1 MRLNANRGDRV
12 ALTLWRGRFPMEVMA
27 GTKGT
32 RGEPVRTDTGSRKER
47 TLGRHRAGD
56 EHVRLRVLRTS
67 VSRRENHAAGD
78 QSMLDIADSL
88 NAAGFRPRSKR
99 ERLVFSK
106 ATVRGMLENPVYV
119 GDITHH
125 GDVIGRGRHEPIIS
139 RKLWEKVQQVRNER
153 ARRPQVYGH
162 AQGAP
167 TCFRVWPSA
176 RPAGCLFGRIRP
188 PAGVTTTTVARLV
201 VEERT
206 APTPPSIAVRNI
218 LKTRR
223 AACSHAWSC
232 RQPGA
237 SASRNSSAR
246 VAQALT

>member
-1 MRLNANRGDRV
+1 MAV
-12 ALTLWRGRFPMEVMA
+12 ALVARHVPDGGHGGHQGDES
-27 GTKGT
+27 
-32 RGEPVRTDTGSRKER
+32 EPVRTDTGSRKER
-47 TLGRHRAGD
+47 TLSRHRAGD

-153 ARRPQVYGH
+153 ARRPQVYG
-162 AQGAP
+162 
-167 TCFRVWPSA
+167 A
-176 RPAGCLFGRIRP
+176 RPRRP
-188 PAGVTTTTVARLV
+188 YLLSGVAVCSACGL
-201 VEERT
+201 
-206 APTPPSIAVRNI
+206 PSLRYQ
-218 LKTRR
+218 LSTRSISLQTFDKR
-223 AACSHAWSC
+223 H
-232 RQPGA
+232 G
-237 SASRNSSAR
+237 
-246 VAQALT
+246 TIY